1 MDSNKYSVI
10 LVSLEASE
18 TEGAYLTN
26 AGYPLSYEGNTYQNV
41 EGLKV
46 DLPAE
51 SGGLDKDEGKL
62 EGVGIND
69 SSFLTRLSNHYP
81 FSKVEVTVREL
92 DIDLST
98 DSVSDVRTLFTGLVY
113 QATPM
118 PLTGYMN
125 IIFKGWKYYTDITAG
140 LPCTEQCAWGVL
152 GNRGC
157 GASVVEEEHTVA
169 AVSSYTL
176 TILGSLSDTR
186 SFLFN
191 KGYIEK
197 EGARIKIKYHETG
210 NTFQLSKPAPATWV
224 GSTITI
230 YSGCDR
236 QLSTC
241 RDVYDNEERFM
252 GLGVAMVDYNPFY
265 ENP

>member
-1 MDSNKYSVI
+1 
-10 LVSLEASE
+10 
-18 TEGAYLTN
+18 
-26 AGYPLSYEGNTYQNV
+26 
-41 EGLKV
+41 
-46 DLPAE
+46 
-51 SGGLDKDEGKL
+51 
-62 EGVGIND
+62 
-69 SSFLTRLSNHYP
+69 
-81 FSKVEVTVREL
+81 
-92 DIDLST
+92 
-98 DSVSDVRTLFTGLVY
+98 
-113 QATPM
+113 
-118 PLTGYMN
+118 MN

-140 LPCTEQCAWGVL
+140 LPCTEQCAWGAL

-157 GASVVEEEHTVA
+157 GASVVEEEHTVDS
-169 AVSSYTL
+169 VSGYTL
-176 TILGSLSDTR
+176 TITDSLVDTR
-186 SFLFN
+186 AFLFN

-197 EGARIKIKYHETG
+197 GGARIKIKYHETG